1 MIPGEEKNVAVMT
14 RGEGVAFKTV
24 AAELRRL
31 MRATD
36 LLLSKN
42 NLSTQIP
49 LLVPYTLSEFWRLKA
64 TSPQTYLRGF
74 FVLPRVIPTSRHG
87 IVRNNTKETGSP

>member
-1 MIPGEEKNVAVMT
+1 MIPGEEKKNVAVLT

-36 LLLSKN
+36 LSAFEK
-42 NLSTQIP
+42 
-49 LLVPYTLSEFWRLKA
+49 
-64 TSPQTYLRGF
+64 
-74 FVLPRVIPTSRHG
+74 
-87 IVRNNTKETGSP
+87 